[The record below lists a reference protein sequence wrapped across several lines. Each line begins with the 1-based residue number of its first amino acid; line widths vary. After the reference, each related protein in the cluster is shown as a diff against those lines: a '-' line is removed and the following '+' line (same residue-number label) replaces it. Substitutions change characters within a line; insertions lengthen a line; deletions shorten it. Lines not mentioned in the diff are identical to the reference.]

1 MVRILCNL
9 PLECFDARANLG
21 VELLT
26 FGPPARMLV
35 EGVHYPYDIAFDPA
49 RGSWR
54 ELAAAL
60 PRGFR
65 PDFVLL
71 WWPDQEPLPAD
82 LHECE
87 ATVVGVISDYNL
99 TLPQLT
105 ALQSCFDVLLCDRA
119 GVPLFERLGFAD
131 VRWFCQYSWKRP
143 FHRLHADVARDL
155 DVGFAGNL
163 NPAVQRERAPWLARL
178 AALGSRGVGVE
189 VRQGLRGADYGR
201 FLNRCRIGFNRSIRG
216 EMNLRAF
223 EVPAC
228 GALLLMERGNL
239 EVRDFFADGEECV
252 LYGDDD
258 FEEVVRSL
266 LGDPA
271 QLRRIARAGHAR
283 VQDHSLGNRMP
294 ALLELLARRGP
305 GRRRDAGRA
314 ALGRA
319 EAMLTTWAGGPSLAA
334 AAMAAFRLQ
343 PDEPRALNALALATL
358 RWRGG
363 EGAPTALRLLER
375 AANADPRWVPAIAN
389 LAELLA
395 ASDRADL
402 QRRALAIA
410 AERLAHARDARDLAG
425 PMLPFGFSA
434 RAVDWSL
441 ALQHAARTGD
451 CSFAARLHVADAAQ
465 RAAGGLRLASR

>member
-9 PLECFDARANLG
+9 PLECFDARSNLG

-26 FGPPARMLV
+26 FGPPSRMLV
-35 EGVHYPYDIAFDPA
+35 EGVHYPYDIAFDQS
-49 RGSWR
+49 RGGWR

-87 ATVVGVISDYNL
+87 APVVGVISDYNL

-119 GVPLFERLGFAD
+119 GVPLFERLGFRD

-155 DVGFAGNL
+155 DIGFAGNL

-178 AALGSRGVGVE
+178 AELGARGVGVE

-201 FLNRCRIGFNRSIRG
+201 FLNRCRLGFNRSIRG

-228 GALLLMERGNL
+228 GALLLLERDNL

-258 FEEVVRSL
+258 FEEIVASL
-266 LGDPA
+266 LRDA
-271 QLRRIARAGHAR
+271 ARLRRIARAGHAR

-294 ALLELLARRGP
+294 ALL
-305 GRRRDAGRA
+305 
-314 ALGRA
+314 
-319 EAMLTTWAGGPSLAA
+319 
-334 AAMAAFRLQ
+334 
-343 PDEPRALNALALATL
+343 
-358 RWRGG
+358 
-363 EGAPTALRLLER
+363 
-375 AANADPRWVPAIAN
+375 
-389 LAELLA
+389 
-395 ASDRADL
+395 
-402 QRRALAIA
+402 
-410 AERLAHARDARDLAG
+410 
-425 PMLPFGFSA
+425 
-434 RAVDWSL
+434 
-441 ALQHAARTGD
+441 
-451 CSFAARLHVADAAQ
+451 
-465 RAAGGLRLASR
+465 